1 MSYLEYHAKS
11 TPTGLRKILFL
22 NWPLV
27 LLLSAAAGVG
37 FLMLYSVAGGSFTP
51 WVEPQAKRFL
61 LGLGVMLVVAMV
73 PIWFWRNISVVAYLL
88 ALVLLVA
95 V

>member
-37 FLMLYSVAGGSFTP
+37 FLMLYSMLD
-51 WVEPQAKRFL
+51 RFNCME
-61 LGLGVMLVVAMV
+61 VS
-73 PIWFWRNISVVAYLL
+73 P
-88 ALVLLVA
+88 
-95 V
+95 